1 MICFEARCA
10 NMEGH
15 AETVA
20 ERLQIS
26 GVGLIM
32 DILHADMQGFDG
44 EVGDMNLGTACEE
57 LQQTE
62 GVLATRQTDEDA
74 VVLVDK
80 LELSQR
86 FIESLP
92 KSFVKRHL
100 LHENQIDGADN
111 EKECQ
116 DVVPVQM
123 SALKHDIGNN
133 AEYSQRDAFLNNLQL
148 YEVEGSAVLDE
159 A

>member
-1 MICFEARCA
+1 MITL
-10 NMEGH
+10 EGCGDDVERN

-20 ERLQIS
+20 EGLQVGGVRLVMNIT
-26 GVGLIM
+26 
-32 DILHADMQGFDG
+32 HPDMQGLYG
-44 EVGDMNLGTACEE
+44 EVGDVNLGASGEE
-57 LQQTE
+57 FEQAE
-62 GVLATRQTDEDA
+62 GVLATRQSDEDFI
-74 VVLVDK
+74 VLVDK

-92 KSFVKRHL
+92 KFFVKRHL

-116 DVVPVQM
+116 DVVPVQV

-133 AEYSQRDAFLNNLQL
+133 AEYSQRDALLNNLQL
-148 YEVEGSAVLDE
+148 YEVEGSPILDE